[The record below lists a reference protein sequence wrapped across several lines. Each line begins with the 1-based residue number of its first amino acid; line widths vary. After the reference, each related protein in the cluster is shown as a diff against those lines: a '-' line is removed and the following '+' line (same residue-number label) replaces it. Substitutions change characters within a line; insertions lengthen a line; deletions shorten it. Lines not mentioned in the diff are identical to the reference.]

1 MCQIYNMFFILGI
14 RFLFSCKS
22 KIECLDSLSINTTI
36 VCCVAHRRNC
46 SLVICPTFEISRTM
60 YLKGY
65 KSYTVDPGVMLTSLV
80 RLHCI
85 LHTQTYYTELCCMF
99 V

>member
-1 MCQIYNMFFILGI
+1 
-14 RFLFSCKS
+14 
-22 KIECLDSLSINTTI
+22 
-36 VCCVAHRRNC
+36 
-46 SLVICPTFEISRTM
+46 M